1 VKARPAAGVRRQ
13 SAYRFDFSVDAIM
26 RFTNDGDIRNMRAMA
41 ARFSPAPNEALIR
54 FAFPSG
60 ISSTLLAFL
69 RDCADWN
76 VAVPSALELPLM
88 EVP

>member
-26 RFTNDGDIRNMRAMA
+26 RFTNDGDIRNMREMA

-60 ISSTLLAFL
+60 ISLLAFL